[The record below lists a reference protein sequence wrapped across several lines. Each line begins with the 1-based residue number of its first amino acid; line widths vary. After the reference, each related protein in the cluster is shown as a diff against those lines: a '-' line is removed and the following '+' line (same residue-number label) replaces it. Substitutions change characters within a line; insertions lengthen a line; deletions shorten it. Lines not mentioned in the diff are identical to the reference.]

1 MDFLQSLKLPRMYF
15 RFFVH
20 HFQIFLLLIDFSW
33 GPKNIEDSGNS
44 STSLTF
50 FALYNFFL
58 ELSNLVFYLQK
69 FILVNFGLFYD
80 EVDFVLHLLFGMGD
94 LMLLFLVDE
103 VVADVGKP
111 NGSVGRH

>member
-1 MDFLQSLKLPRMYF
+1 M
-15 RFFVH
+15 
-20 HFQIFLLLIDFSW
+20 
-33 GPKNIEDSGNS
+33 
-44 STSLTF
+44 
-50 FALYNFFL
+50 
-58 ELSNLVFYLQK
+58 
-69 FILVNFGLFYD
+69 NFGLFYD